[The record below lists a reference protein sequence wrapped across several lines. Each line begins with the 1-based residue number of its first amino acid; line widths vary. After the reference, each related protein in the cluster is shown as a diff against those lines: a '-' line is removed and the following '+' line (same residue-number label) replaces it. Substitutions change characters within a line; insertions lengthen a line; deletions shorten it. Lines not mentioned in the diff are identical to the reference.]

1 MELKQLDLQI
11 LSELMK
17 NAKASDRELSKKLD
31 FSQATVSRRR
41 AKLERHRIIKEY
53 TLLPDF
59 PKLGYHIMAITLL
72 KYETNVSRAQVL
84 EARKNAQ
91 EIVKASPFEMIMA
104 ERGIGMD
111 YDGVTIS
118 FHKDYAAFVAFREW
132 VKASLPTRH
141 EKLDSFLVNLD
152 DPVHFKP
159 LTFSTLAK
167 HLLKLNAE

>member
-1 MELKQLDLQI
+1 MELKQLDFQI

-17 NAKASDRELSKKLD
+17 NAKMSDRELSRKLG

-41 AKLERHRIIKEY
+41 AKLERNRIIKEY
-53 TLLPDF
+53 TFLPDF

-72 KYETNVSRAQVL
+72 KYETNIDRAQVL
-84 EARKNAQ
+84 EARKNAK

-132 VKASLPTRH
+132 VKESLPTRH
-141 EKLDSFLVNLD
+141 EKLNSFLVNLD
-152 DPVHFKP
+152 DHVHFKP

-167 HLLKLNAE
+167 HLLKLSAE